1 MAVKLRLTRK
11 GKKKQPFYRIV
22 AADSRSRRDGKYIEK
37 IGYYNPITNPAEVV
51 IDEEKVFYWLK
62 NGAIPT
68 DTVENLFSKKGI
80 MLKWHHIK
88 QGHDDAKVEEEYK
101 KWELLQLERQ
111 KREEALAAQAK
122 REQEPEVTEEEPASE
137 TGEEQVAP
145 EAKPDAPPEVEPE
158 VEAKPE
164 APPEVE
170 PEVETKPEAPSE
182 VEPGVEAKPVEE
194 EVVEIQP
201 AEETPEPP
209 VSEAQPDEEPKS
221 ESQQADETDESK
233 K

>member
-145 EAKPDAPPEVEPE
+145 EAKPDAPPEVEP
-158 VEAKPE
+158 
-164 APPEVE
+164 
-170 PEVETKPEAPSE
+170 
-182 VEPGVEAKPVEE
+182 GVEAKPVEE

>member
-145 EAKPDAPPEVEPE
+145 EAKPDASPEVEPE
-158 VEAKPE
+158 VEA
-164 APPEVE
+164 
-170 PEVETKPEAPSE
+170 KPEAPSE

>member
-1 MAVKLRLTRK
+1 LAVKLRLTRK

-37 IGYYNPITNPAEVV
+37 IGYYNPLTNPAEVV

-68 DTVENLFSKKGI
+68 HTVENLFSKKGI

-88 QGHDDAKVEEEYK
+88 QGHDEAKVEEEYK
-101 KWELLQLERQ
+101 KWELLQMERQ

-122 REQEPEVTEEEPASE
+122 REQEPEV
-137 TGEEQVAP
+137 
-145 EAKPDAPPEVEPE
+145 VEPE
-158 VEAKPE
+158 PVPEAEAEPAESELKPEAKPE
-164 APPEVE
+164 AE
-170 PEVETKPEAPSE
+170 PE
-182 VEPGVEAKPVEE
+182 VEAKPVEE
-194 EVVEIQP
+194 EVAEAPV
-201 AEETPEPP
+201 AEEAPEPP
-209 VSEAQPDEEPKS
+209 APETQPDKAPES
-221 ESQQADETDESK
+221 ESQQAEEADESK

>member
-1 MAVKLRLTRK
+1 LAVKLRLTRR

-37 IGYYNPITNPAEVV
+37 IGYYNPLTNPAEII
-51 IDEEKVFYWLK
+51 IDEEKAFYWLK

-88 QGHDDAKVEEEYK
+88 QGHDDAKIEEEYK

-122 REQEPEVTEEEPASE
+122 RKQEPEATEPEPAPE
-137 TGEEQVAP
+137 TAEETV
-145 EAKPDAPPEVEPE
+145 ETEV
-158 VEAKPE
+158 KPE
-164 APPEVE
+164 A
-170 PEVETKPEAPSE
+170 TSE
-182 VEPGVEAKPVEE
+182 VESKAEAKPVEE
-194 EVVEIQP
+194 EVAANKAE
-201 AEETPEPP
+201 EETPEP
-209 VSEAQPDEEPKS
+209 EAMEPQPDEEPKS
-221 ESQQADETDESK
+221 ESQQADETDEAK
-233 K
+233 N

>member
-1 MAVKLRLTRK
+1 LAVKLRLTRR

-37 IGYYNPITNPAEVV
+37 IGYYNPLTNPAEII
-51 IDEEKVFYWLK
+51 IDEEKAFYWLK

-88 QGHDDAKVEEEYK
+88 QGHDDAKIEEEYK

-122 REQEPEVTEEEPASE
+122 RKQEPEATEPEPAPETAEETVETEVKPEATSE
-137 TGEEQVAP
+137 VESKA
-145 EAKPDAPPEVEPE
+145 EAKP
-158 VEAKPE
+158 
-164 APPEVE
+164 
-170 PEVETKPEAPSE
+170 
-182 VEPGVEAKPVEE
+182 GEE
-194 EVVEIQP
+194 EVAATRAE
-201 AEETPEPP
+201 EETPEPEAL
-209 VSEAQPDEEPKS
+209 EAQPDEEPKS
-221 ESQQADETDESK
+221 ESQQADETDEAK
-233 K
+233 N